1 LKDIPKRLQREIGV
15 GPPEEVTFVQLSAT
29 AFEFRDAVRFSNGR
43 EILLQE
49 LQCGQHVD
57 VLSVSSSD
65 LEHEEGQKLKEEYQ
79 RISYDEPDR
88 PSSGIAVVLRTWPW
102 DCL

>member
-1 LKDIPKRLQREIGV
+1 M
-15 GPPEEVTFVQLSAT
+15 TFVQLSAT
-29 AFEFRDAVRFSNGR
+29 AFGFRDAVRFSNGR
-43 EILLQE
+43 ELLLQE

-88 PSSGIAVVLRTWPW
+88 PNSGIAIVLRTWPW